1 MPDSFRSRV
10 SSRALARAFLQQIP
24 RPAETAVD
32 AMTASEAGTVWFRA
46 SARAPHDAE
55 RWAAY
60 RFEDGFIGFVEL
72 PTAHALLTATGGLL
86 WTVIRDELDLPA
98 ITGWRP
104 AWPDGRDRRD

>member
-10 SSRALARAFLQQIP
+10 SSGTLARAFLQQIP

-60 RFEDGFIGFVEL
+60 RFEDGFIGVVEL
-72 PTAHALLTATGGLL
+72 PPAHALLTATGGLL
-86 WTVIRDELDLPA
+86 WTVIQDELDLPA

-104 AWPDGRDRRD
+104 AWPDGRDWRD